1 VDDASD
7 RLEHESAPSTG
18 PNQRPGDTPALGF
31 PRHAGPG
38 GGPAT
43 KGGHLA
49 ASTDDG
55 SSGWLKAALL
65 AVGAAVAAV
74 VAWGWLSPEPPPAT
88 EADEAEP
95 LEDDLAP
102 LEPEPE
108 DRSPPAWVKPTIL
121 WTIGVVVALAAAFA
135 LLGILKHVVMWI
147 VLALFFSFALEP
159 AVNWLHRRGW
169 RRGVATGL
177 LLFATFVLLAVI
189 FLIFVGTLIR
199 GITQIAEQVPAW
211 ADQVKSWASDTL
223 GVDLSTESIAE
234 GAQNVAGVVGSLN
247 PGEALLGLTG
257 SVIGGIFSLFTVGMF
272 LFYMVAEGPKF
283 KRAVLAFFPRPKQE
297 ELVSIWE
304 AAIAKTGGYF
314 YSKGLLM
321 VINGGLFYIVV
332 KILGVPGAAPLAL
345 FQGFVAEFIPII
357 GTYIAAIVPLTVA
370 LFSVGTTDTLI
381 LLIYVLIY
389 QQVENY
395 LLAPRLQSKTMEMHP
410 AVAFGAA
417 LAGGAIGGLLWAFLA
432 IPFAATIQASASIWF
447 ERHEVLESEFT
458 QEQEARARRRER
470 KEREEEHRSL
480 GERAGRWF
488 RSSRGWLRRKDRD
501 EVEDE
506 PVLVTASVV
515 ATTVESTLDPALG
528 SAGEPNPPGADE
540 RPG

>member
-1 VDDASD
+1 M
-7 RLEHESAPSTG
+7 
-18 PNQRPGDTPALGF
+18 
-31 PRHAGPG
+31 
-38 GGPAT
+38 
-43 KGGHLA
+43 A

-55 SSGWLKAALL
+55 SSSWWKAALL

-74 VAWGWLSPEPPPAT
+74 VAWGWLSPEPRRPT
-88 EADEAEP
+88 EEAEAEP
-95 LEDDLAP
+95 VEDDLVP

-108 DRSPPAWVKPTIL
+108 DRTPPAWVRPTIL
-121 WTIGVVVALAAAFA
+121 WAIGVIVAVGLAFA
-135 LLGILKHVVMWI
+135 LLGVLDQVVMWI
-147 VLALFFSFALEP
+147 LLALFFSFALEP
-159 AVNWLHRRGW
+159 AVNWLNARGW
-169 RRGVATGL
+169 RRGAATGL
-177 LLFATFVLLAVI
+177 LLAVTFVLLMVI

-199 GITQIAEQVPAW
+199 GVTQIAERVPEWANQVH
-211 ADQVKSWASDTL
+211 DWASDTL

-234 GAQNVAGVVGSLN
+234 GAQNFSGAVASLN

-257 SVIGGIFSLFTVGMF
+257 SLIGGIFSLFTVGMF

-283 KRAVLAFFPRPKQE
+283 KRAVLAFFPRQKQE

-332 KILGVPGAAPLAL
+332 RALGVPGAAPLAL

-432 IPFAATIQASASIWF
+432 IPFAATIQASASIWI
-447 ERHEVLESEFT
+447 EHHEVLESEFT
-458 QEQEARARRRER
+458 KEQEARARRRRR
-470 KEREEEHRSL
+470 KEKQEKEHRSL
-480 GERAGRWF
+480 GERAGGWA
-488 RSSRGWLRRKDRD
+488 RSSRGWLRKRRHDDD
-501 EVEDE
+501 EIETE
-506 PVLVTASVV
+506 LESGTAAVVPV
-515 ATTVESTLDPALG
+515 ATDAAIASASPSVPPAEG
-528 SAGEPNPPGADE
+528 
-540 RPG
+540 